1 MQINNNLYT
10 KVLAGTIAL
19 SAISCSKNKPL
30 HQITDKNNYPIIERV
45 DSFTRNTKIAQD
57 TTGFEKFAT
66 DTLEISAQDFD
77 DKKRLNKKLKHGL
90 ARANKDIIV
99 GTEMEYGYGM
109 RIDGKL
115 GFGWTM
121 TDKTEPQYI
130 PHTAIYSMQNKVY
143 ATDDNKEF
151 FVPVDYYG
159 QPNPMAVKKSK

>member
-1 MQINNNLYT
+1 MQINSNLYT

-30 HQITDKNNYPIIERV
+30 HQITDKNRYQIVEKV
-45 DSFTRNTKIAQD
+45 DSFTRNTKISQD
-57 TTGFEKFAT
+57 TTGLKKFAT
-66 DTLEISAQDFD
+66 DTLEITVQDFN
-77 DKKRLNKKLKHGL
+77 DKEILNQKLKDGL
-90 ARANKDIIV
+90 ARANKDVVV
-99 GTEMEYGYGM
+99 GTEMEYGYGV

-115 GFGWTM
+115 GFGWIM
-121 TDKTEPQYI
+121 TNKTEPQYI